1 MKQVQPHC
9 SIDCNNGGPYACEK
23 AMEQRATSKAVQVL
37 VSKDWPREHDDGRSS
52 MNSEVECSFERS
64 VPLKS
69 VVLCIGYSVR
79 CPGLC
84 QVPMVVHYSESLS
97 P

>member
-37 VSKDWPREHDDGRSS
+37 VSKDWPREHDDGR
-52 MNSEVECSFERS
+52 
-64 VPLKS
+64 
-69 VVLCIGYSVR
+69 YVR
-79 CPGLC
+79 D
-84 QVPMVVHYSESLS
+84 EF
-97 P
+97 